1 MPTLQILR
9 ADTKMGDQFMPF
21 EGPAGLIGWA
31 ARWAEVLGAIGA
43 VLVFLVA
50 LYVAIRETWRARKD
64 RLREKHDAARAEETA
79 RDQAG

>member
-1 MPTLQILR
+1 MQ
-9 ADTKMGDQFMPF
+9 F

-31 ARWAEVLGAIGA
+31 AQWADVLGAIGA

-64 RLREKHDAARAEETA
+64 RLREKHDAAPAEETV